1 MKSNPKFLRM
11 GEYIM
16 FNKILVAIDGS
27 DMSNKAFETALNL
40 AKENQSKLSLI
51 NVGKSLSIPQ
61 GMVIDSIDE
70 VYDSMRK
77 EGEEQL
83 NRGKWLAESQGIKA
97 DIHYVEGDP
106 AAQIIKLAKEGLFQL
121 IVIGSRGLGPFK
133 EMMLGSVSHRVSQLS
148 HCPVLIIK

>member
-1 MKSNPKFLRM
+1 
-11 GEYIM
+11 M

-27 DMSNKAFETALNL
+27 DMSKKALETALNL

-77 EGEEQL
+77 EGEDLL
-83 NRGKWLAESQGIKA
+83 NRGKWMAESQGIPVE
-97 DIHYVEGDP
+97 IHYVEGDP